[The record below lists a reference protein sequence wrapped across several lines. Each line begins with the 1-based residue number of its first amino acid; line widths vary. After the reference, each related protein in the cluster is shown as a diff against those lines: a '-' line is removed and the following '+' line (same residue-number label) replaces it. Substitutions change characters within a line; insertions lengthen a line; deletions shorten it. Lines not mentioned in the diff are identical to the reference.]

1 MSFPVENIRALC
13 KKRGTSL
20 AALERSLGF
29 GNGVIAG
36 WETAKIY
43 PPYDRVSAVAAALG
57 VSIEEL
63 TGEKAPASVSESGRP
78 YVDLDTKMIWA
89 PTPVS
94 ILAAQYVVSSVSCI
108 AMHWASSL
116 GNSKDWIHVIALLGA
131 MPCSMARIS
140 LCSCFIL
147 LTQACGSPFGGMV
160 P

>member
-29 GNGVIAG
+29 GNGLIAG
-36 WETAKIY
+36 WETAKSY
-43 PPYDRVSAVAAALG
+43 QPYDRVSAVAAALG

-63 TGEKAPASVSESGRP
+63 TGKKS
-78 YVDLDTKMIWA
+78 
-89 PTPVS
+89 
-94 ILAAQYVVSSVSCI
+94 
-108 AMHWASSL
+108 
-116 GNSKDWIHVIALLGA
+116 
-131 MPCSMARIS
+131 ARLRFRKRAS
-140 LCSCFIL
+140 LCRFGYQDDLGSGSCFIL

>member
-20 AALERSLGF
+20 AALERSFGF

-63 TGEKAPASVSESGRP
+63 TGKKAPASVSESGRP

-89 PTPVS
+89 PAPASFYLRRPADRLSAVWCHRMVSPIARYSFRLLRCSPPVFQ
-94 ILAAQYVVSSVSCI
+94 I
-108 AMHWASSL
+108 
-116 GNSKDWIHVIALLGA
+116 IH
-131 MPCSMARIS
+131 
-140 LCSCFIL
+140 
-147 LTQACGSPFGGMV
+147 
-160 P
+160 